1 MLSSIAD
8 HMSML
13 DRYLNIILANDTAKR
28 IFGDD
33 IVRKK
38 CYKVYH
44 RREAPCEPYPC
55 STLKAFQDGKIH
67 EHDTSVI
74 DKDGNILYFHCTT
87 NVALRDED
95 GNPTA
100 VIEISRDVTEQKKL
114 QEQLLQAQKMEAIGQ
129 LAGGIAHDF
138 NNILTAIIG
147 LGTLLKTEAEKD
159 DKMQYY
165 LSNILTSANRATNL
179 IKALLTF
186 SRKQIISLK
195 PVNLNDIIQGIKN
208 VLSRIIGEDIEISTV
223 LTNKNLVV
231 MADSGQIEQVL
242 MNLAT
247 NAKDA
252 MPDGGKLTIRTETL
266 QFDQE
271 FIKAHGY
278 GKPGTYALLSVEDTG
293 IGMDEKTRDKIFEP
307 FFTTKETGK
316 GTGLGLA
323 MVYGTIKQHDGY
335 INVYSESG
343 KGTIFKIYLPLI
355 KSTAD
360 RENEKV
366 IQTIKGGSETILLA
380 EDDTLVIDLMKNVLE
395 GCGYQ
400 VIEAKDGEKA
410 IRLFNKNKRYSSAS
424 HS

>member
-1 MLSSIAD
+1 
-8 HMSML
+8 
-13 DRYLNIILANDTAKR
+13 
-28 IFGDD
+28 
-33 IVRKK
+33 
-38 CYKVYH
+38 
-44 RREAPCEPYPC
+44 
-55 STLKAFQDGKIH
+55 
-67 EHDTSVI
+67 
-74 DKDGNILYFHCTT
+74 
-87 NVALRDED
+87 
-95 GNPTA
+95 
-100 VIEISRDVTEQKKL
+100 
-114 QEQLLQAQKMEAIGQ
+114 
-129 LAGGIAHDF
+129 
-138 NNILTAIIG
+138 
-147 LGTLLKTEAEKD
+147 
-159 DKMQYY
+159 
-165 LSNILTSANRATNL
+165 
-179 IKALLTF
+179 
-186 SRKQIISLK
+186 
-195 PVNLNDIIQGIKN
+195 
-208 VLSRIIGEDIEISTV
+208 
-223 LTNKNLVV
+223 